1 MSMENQTRWQTVRR
15 ASKNFFI
22 RWRKTKI
29 AVIAIFCIL
38 LISFL
43 SFKVGCSFVSIP
55 ESTSQTQSEIVVP
68 SDIEDYKRTEESTYL
83 TYPEWHI
90 VYSSEEYANWL
101 EKNEPSGFRYFSS
114 IGQFWSSYCTV
125 YKITD
130 RQYGFNLGDHFML
143 WVIGTSFTVENAV
156 KGVYENTVGR
166 ITEWISSD
174 EQTDEDLFAYQAN
187 KDYVTLIYD
196 YPWYE
201 FSFANKLG
209 SLWTDTSLWGPNVLR
224 KWERKFILSA
234 EFAVKT
240 VYGGLIK
247 LGTRALYGKAPTE
260 VYARIVNV
268 SDDVFVKNPLVE
280 KIKVNNDGS
289 YIVKI
294 PRYRLFTE
302 IVPKLASSG
311 VQFIDIAG
319 NDEIFLTA
327 IAPVDWKY
335 DLNSGDI
342 LFKMKILTQPDLQRI
357 AIKAPIKS
365 LSSILN
371 SLDNNSI
378 KIEHLYDY

>member
-1 MSMENQTRWQTVRR
+1 MENQTRWQIVQRV
-15 ASKNFFI
+15 SKNFFV

-29 AVIAIFCIL
+29 AVITIFCL
-38 LISFL
+38 ALVSFL
-43 SFKVGCSFVSIP
+43 SFKVGCSFVDIP
-55 ESTSQTQSEIVVP
+55 ESTSQAQSEIAIP
-68 SDIEDYKRTEESTYL
+68 ANIEDYQRTEESTYL

-101 EKNEPSGFRYFSS
+101 EKNQPSSFPYFSS

-125 YKITD
+125 YKITG

-166 ITEWISSD
+166 ITEWMSSN

-187 KDYVTLIYD
+187 KDYVTFIYD

-201 FSFANKLG
+201 FSFASKFG
-209 SLWTDTSLWGPNVLR
+209 TLWTGTSLWGPNIVR
-224 KWERKFILSA
+224 KWERKIILSL
-234 EFAVKT
+234 EFGVKT
-240 VYGGLIK
+240 VYGGFIK

-260 VYARIVNV
+260 VYAQITNV
-268 SDDVFVKNPLVE
+268 SDDVFVKNPLV
-280 KIKVNNDGS
+280 KNIKLNDDGS

-302 IVPKLASSG
+302 IVPKIASQK
-311 VQFIDIAG
+311 VEFIDIAG

-327 IAPVDWKY
+327 IAPRDWKY
-335 DLNSGDI
+335 DLDSGDI

-371 SLDNNSI
+371 SLDTNGI

>member
-1 MSMENQTRWQTVRR
+1 MKNYF
-15 ASKNFFI
+15 KNFFV

-29 AVIAIFCIL
+29 AFIAIFCLL

-43 SFKVGCSFVSIP
+43 SFKVGCSFISIP
-55 ESTSQTQSEIVVP
+55 ESTNQAQSEIVAP
-68 SDIEDYKRTEESTYL
+68 SDIEGYQRTEESTYL

-101 EKNEPSGFRYFSS
+101 EKNKPSGFPYFSS

-125 YKITD
+125 YKITG

-166 ITEWISSD
+166 ITEWTSSN
-174 EQTDEDLFAYQAN
+174 EQTDEDLFAFQVN
-187 KDYVTLIYD
+187 KDYVAFIYD

-201 FSFANKLG
+201 FSFAKSFG
-209 SLWTDTSLWGPNVLR
+209 ALWVDTNFFGPNILR
-224 KWERKFILSA
+224 KWERKAILSL
-234 EFAVKT
+234 EFGVKT
-240 VYGGLIK
+240 IYGGLIK
-247 LGTRALYGKAPTE
+247 LGTRALYGKAPVE
-260 VYARIVNV
+260 VYAQIANV
-268 SDDVFVKNPLVE
+268 SEDVFVKNPLV
-280 KIKVNNDGS
+280 KNIKVNDDGS

-302 IVPKLASSG
+302 IVPQLANSG

-327 IAPVDWKY
+327 IAPKDWEY
-335 DLNSGDI
+335 NLDSGDI
-342 LFKMKILTQPDLQRI
+342 LFKMEILTQPNSQRI

-365 LSSILN
+365 LSLILN
-371 SLDNNSI
+371 SLNTDGV

>member
-1 MSMENQTRWQTVRR
+1 MKNYF
-15 ASKNFFI
+15 KNFFV

-29 AVIAIFCIL
+29 VIIVLFSIL

-43 SFKVGCSFVSIP
+43 SFKIGCSFVVIP
-55 ESTSQTQSEIVVP
+55 ESTSQAQSEIAVP
-68 SDIEDYKRTEESTYL
+68 SDIDGYQRTEESTYL

-101 EKNEPSGFRYFSS
+101 EKSKPSGFPYFSS

-125 YKITD
+125 YKITG
-130 RQYGFNLGDHFML
+130 RQYGFNLGNHFML

-156 KGVYENTVGR
+156 KGVYENIVGR
-166 ITEWISSD
+166 ITEWISSN
-174 EQTDEDLFAYQAN
+174 EQTDEDLFAYQMN
-187 KDYVTLIYD
+187 KDYVTFIYD

-201 FSFANKLG
+201 FSFAKKFG
-209 SLWTDTSLWGPNVLR
+209 DLWTDTNFWGPNILR
-224 KWERKFILSA
+224 KWERKAILSL
-234 EFAVKT
+234 ELGVKT

-260 VYARIVNV
+260 VYARISNI
-268 SDDVFVKNPLVE
+268 SDDIFVKNPLV
-280 KIKVNNDGS
+280 KNVKLNDDDS
-289 YIVKI
+289 YLVKI

-327 IAPVDWKY
+327 IAPGDWEY
-335 DLNSGDI
+335 NLDSGDI
-342 LFKMKILTQPDLQRI
+342 LFKMKILTQLDSQRI

-371 SLDNNSI
+371 SLNTNGV